1 MKKVPV
7 LFVLLLSLVT
17 LTSCEEGSNEYW
29 CLENDTPDEFT
40 FYLYKDNLTSMSVI
54 FYQSAV
60 GSSFDSRVPWNADSV
75 MFFYRDTFYV
85 EHSRIGNSVMNRD
98 NYITSLDEY
107 VFERPDV
114 IHTYTV
120 TESYI
125 KSLPISTVEPVMDG
139 FPN

>member
-1 MKKVPV
+1 
-7 LFVLLLSLVT
+7 
-17 LTSCEEGSNEYW
+17 
-29 CLENDTPDEFT
+29 
-40 FYLYKDNLTSMSVI
+40 MSVI

-60 GSSFDSRVPWNADSV
+60 GSSFYSRVPWNADSV

-125 KSLPISTVEPVMDG
+125 KSLPISTVEPVMDS